1 VFQGLDKYRM
11 LPEKYGWRG
20 FTPRPSWLNAVE
32 GFFAK
37 LARRRL
43 KRGVFHSFVD
53 LQATINRFMAET
65 NKNPKPFTRTTD
77 PDKIIATVKRGYQA
91 LNSIH

>member
-1 VFQGLDKYRM
+1 M

-20 FTPRPSWLNAVE
+20 FTPTPSWLNAVE

-37 LARRRL
+37 PARRRL
-43 KRGVFHSFVD
+43 KRGVLHSLVD
-53 LQATINRFMAET
+53 LQATINSFMAET
-65 NKNPKPFTRTTD
+65 NKIPKPFTWTAN